1 MQLSLSQQVS
11 KERFMTRR
19 RRNPLNHGHRRIL
32 DDNWQ
37 PLKPGPSFNTKRKR
51 KYYAK
56 DDDRSMA
63 WYRFEM
69 HKRLHPDKPYKQLSS
84 EQAIEAMP
92 EKQQSQSNQRRREKR
107 ARGRAE
113 KRVQP

>member
-1 MQLSLSQQVS
+1 
-11 KERFMTRR
+11 MTRR

-51 KYYAK
+51 KYYAR
-56 DDDRSMA
+56 DDDRSME

-69 HKRLHPDKPYKQLSS
+69 HRRLFPNEQVLPEPSVPEPSVPYEHKGRNHKRRKYKRENRL
-84 EQAIEAMP
+84 EQA
-92 EKQQSQSNQRRREKR
+92 
-107 ARGRAE
+107 
-113 KRVQP
+113 